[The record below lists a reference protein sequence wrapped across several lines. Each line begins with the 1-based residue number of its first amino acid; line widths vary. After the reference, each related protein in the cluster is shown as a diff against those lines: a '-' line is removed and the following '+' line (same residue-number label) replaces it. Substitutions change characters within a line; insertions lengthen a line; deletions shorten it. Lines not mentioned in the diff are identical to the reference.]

1 MRIARLL
8 TFVAAISAM
17 ALLSDAQEAPG
28 SQGNDT
34 SNVLVIYDSSNS
46 MWGELSDRSRKYEAA
61 RGALTEFL
69 NHGVDD
75 RLVGLRAYGHRTKDD
90 CRDSDLVRTF
100 EPAGSANTSIESLV
114 QSIRPKGMT
123 PITYSLTEG
132 LKDLGGSTGD
142 ILLISDGVETC
153 DADPCELMEAWKAEG
168 VTVRVHVVGVGLKDV
183 ERQSMACIADAS
195 GGQYFDADSEIA
207 FNAAMG
213 SARNAMGAPAV
224 SASEIRFAILLDTV
238 DNNGEALRGG
248 GEIISGSEVLGPVTS
263 RGYGRNAV
271 PGAGEYVIEAGALLQ
286 DGSVYRPVRTSVEVS
301 TPGDT
306 ALSMVVPRPAS
317 VSAKFSTEDADHSG
331 ALVRAYQDGKEAF
344 SFRPVDVAF
353 AREGTYE
360 FRTQTD
366 TDNVLTV
373 TRMFIDAEHT
383 EINFDLIPT
392 IQTHVNFR
400 LPNGD
405 IIRRQSELWRG
416 GEKLYTLQQA
426 NGATIRPGTYE
437 LRADDQNL
445 PLTPVEISLTED
457 GKTVTVPLAAGFLTV
472 IYGGNESDY
481 VGNAD
486 RAFLESL
493 DRGGS
498 SFLRPDAAVPVAAG
512 TYRINPFDRAGHFD
526 PVDITIAAGE
536 SRTVTIVPK
545 PLGELVIE
553 YAPSDAYKVPPD
565 RASISALEGQSII
578 GGILKPGV
586 VRKLLPGRYR
596 IEGWRNA
603 GEFDPQ
609 EVTVVAGTRQTVTL
623 HLRNE

>member
-1 MRIARLL
+1 
-8 TFVAAISAM
+8 
-17 ALLSDAQEAPG
+17 
-28 SQGNDT
+28 
-34 SNVLVIYDSSNS
+34 
-46 MWGELSDRSRKYEAA
+46 
-61 RGALTEFL
+61 
-69 NHGVDD
+69 
-75 RLVGLRAYGHRTKDD
+75 
-90 CRDSDLVRTF
+90 
-100 EPAGSANTSIESLV
+100 
-114 QSIRPKGMT
+114 
-123 PITYSLTEG
+123 
-132 LKDLGGSTGD
+132 
-142 ILLISDGVETC
+142 
-153 DADPCELMEAWKAEG
+153 
-168 VTVRVHVVGVGLKDV
+168 
-183 ERQSMACIADAS
+183 
-195 GGQYFDADSEIA
+195 
-207 FNAAMG
+207 
-213 SARNAMGAPAV
+213 
-224 SASEIRFAILLDTV
+224 
-238 DNNGEALRGG
+238 
-248 GEIISGSEVLGPVTS
+248 
-263 RGYGRNAV
+263 
-271 PGAGEYVIEAGALLQ
+271 
-286 DGSVYRPVRTSVEVS
+286 
-301 TPGDT
+301 
-306 ALSMVVPRPAS
+306 
-317 VSAKFSTEDADHSG
+317 
-331 ALVRAYQDGKEAF
+331 
-344 SFRPVDVAF
+344 
-353 AREGTYE
+353 
-360 FRTQTD
+360 
-366 TDNVLTV
+366 
-373 TRMFIDAEHT
+373 
-383 EINFDLIPT
+383 
-392 IQTHVNFR
+392 VNFR